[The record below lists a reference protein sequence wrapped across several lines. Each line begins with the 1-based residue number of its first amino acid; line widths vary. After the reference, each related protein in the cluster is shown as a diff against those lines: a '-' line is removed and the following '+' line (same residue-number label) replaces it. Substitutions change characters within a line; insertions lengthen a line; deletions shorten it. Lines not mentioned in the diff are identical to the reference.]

1 MVVKYEAAMVLA
13 ILPEILILI
22 LAGVILVLD
31 ILWSADRRRNLGYLT
46 SAGLGLIIVISLLF
60 ARPEVE
66 PRLILGG
73 MIRQDWL
80 SFTFSILF
88 LFGAAVTCLFAMDVE
103 NLGKRGEFYLLLLAS
118 TLGMTLMASAGDLVM
133 LYLAIE
139 TTSIPQYVLAGFM
152 TQDDKS
158 TESGMKYLL
167 FGAMTSTVMLY
178 GFSLLYGFAGT
189 TNIYDLALSIKQS
202 EVPIAALVGSF
213 LLVLVGFGFK
223 ISAVPFHFWAPDVYE
238 GAPTPVAGFLST
250 ASKAAGFAVLMR
262 FLLAV
267 FPTTMPYWTAVVA
280 TLSVVTMLLG
290 NTLALAQ
297 RNIKR
302 LLAYSSIAHAGYML
316 IGVVA
321 VSKLGITGVIY
332 YLVAYLLTN
341 LAAFG
346 IVVTFWRVVGSD
358 DLDAYKG
365 LSRRSP
371 GLALAMLV
379 SFLSLAG
386 MPPLGGFIAKLLVFA
401 AAVQANMVWLAIV
414 GVLNSII
421 GLYYYLTVL
430 KYIYL
435 YRSEDEKKPLPVTRP
450 YAVALIV
457 LTIGIIL
464 VGSLFVPWYS
474 WSATA
479 AAAIF

>member
-1 MVVKYEAAMVLA
+1 
-13 ILPEILILI
+13 
-22 LAGVILVLD
+22 
-31 ILWSADRRRNLGYLT
+31 
-46 SAGLGLIIVISLLF
+46 
-60 ARPEVE
+60 
-66 PRLILGG
+66 
-73 MIRQDWL
+73 
-80 SFTFSILF
+80 
-88 LFGAAVTCLFAMDVE
+88 
-103 NLGKRGEFYLLLLAS
+103 
-118 TLGMTLMASAGDLVM
+118 
-133 LYLAIE
+133 
-139 TTSIPQYVLAGFM
+139 
-152 TQDDKS
+152 
-158 TESGMKYLL
+158 
-167 FGAMTSTVMLY
+167 
-178 GFSLLYGFAGT
+178 
-189 TNIYDLALSIKQS
+189 
-202 EVPIAALVGSF
+202 
-213 LLVLVGFGFK
+213 
-223 ISAVPFHFWAPDVYE
+223 
-238 GAPTPVAGFLST
+238 
-250 ASKAAGFAVLMR
+250 MR

-430 KYIYL
+430 KYVYL
-435 YRSEDEKKPLPVTRP
+435 YRSEDEKKPLPVPRP

-464 VGSLFVPWYS
+464 VGSLFAPWYS